1 MPYTPFAFS
10 ISLSALRHIQAS
22 RGSLAVTQSAE
33 TSPSEV
39 PRHTQMLELD
49 PVAVEIDLD
58 IVFRAN
64 DEGNSQFI
72 EQIEEFD
79 IGKGSI
85 SRYQQAA
92 SSDRCKHLRNERADE
107 VSLIAAAV
115 TFKRILLVCPP
126 VERYCARTRAKRSN
140 QEMLLIFNGPIDA
153 ETNCAEQ
160 WELTNDDASGLEREA
175 IYIETRIMQ
184 KAIETFAGSLKVIEE
199 TSQASLTA
207 TSGCDQRKHKIY
219 ESVALM
225 AMCIVKDQVDILNKA
240 GGSRVLSVH
249 NPILYRV
256 YNSIPLAE

>member
-1 MPYTPFAFS
+1 
-10 ISLSALRHIQAS
+10 
-22 RGSLAVTQSAE
+22 
-33 TSPSEV
+33 
-39 PRHTQMLELD
+39 
-49 PVAVEIDLD
+49 
-58 IVFRAN
+58 
-64 DEGNSQFI
+64 
-72 EQIEEFD
+72 
-79 IGKGSI
+79 
-85 SRYQQAA
+85 
-92 SSDRCKHLRNERADE
+92 
-107 VSLIAAAV
+107 
-115 TFKRILLVCPP
+115 
-126 VERYCARTRAKRSN
+126 
-140 QEMLLIFNGPIDA
+140 MLLIFNGPIDA